1 VSLSCLSLS
10 HQNVDYET
18 FKNMVS
24 VAHLKPIQAK
34 AAISKAEMIQC
45 PSWAFSADG
54 VAKANEESISAVG
67 SGLHQDEPSTQPSS
81 SGDFA
86 REWRRGCPTDDSRYR
101 YLRLTTPELISS
113 IFRVEISTDL
123 LREILTALDSSWM
136 SHAGAAEDR
145 AEGAAA
151 VEASFVIQCLQALT
165 IAGRFSL
172 TIRLI
177 GSKGKETL
185 SSLFKSL
192 QDAAIACGSDQV
204 LLVELASR
212 YGVQVSSNTSFDH

>member
-1 VSLSCLSLS
+1 
-10 HQNVDYET
+10 
-18 FKNMVS
+18 MVS

-34 AAISKAEMIQC
+34 AAVSKADMIQC

-54 VAKANEESISAVG
+54 VAKASEESISTVG
-67 SGLHQDEPSTQPSS
+67 SLSQDEPSTQPSS

-86 REWRRGCPTDDSRYR
+86 REWRRGCPTDDSRYH

-123 LREILTALDSSWM
+123 LREILTALESSWM

-151 VEASFVIQCLQALT
+151 VEAAFVIQCLQALT
-165 IAGRFSL
+165 TAGRFSL
-172 TIRLI
+172 TVRLI

-185 SSLFKSL
+185 SCLFKSL
-192 QDAAIACGSDQV
+192 QDAATACGMDQA

-212 YGVQVSSNTSFDH
+212 YGMQVSSNASSDHMH